1 MAPLSIDSLRG
12 KQSVRVTFKLAPE
25 TIDMLAIMAS
35 QLGIKQ
41 KTLFD
46 QLIEQQEILESM
58 AQLRAQQERLEQ
70 QQKRQKTYVLS
81 QETLETLNWLAKKY
95 KAPRNMLVEMS
106 IRRLQ
111 PILAQEKEKH
121 EKRKKLLAKVEKQ
134 RASSDQLLQEAQRL
148 LGDDDPACQEIALAS
163 KRWQESYARLAELVE
178 RGKGIESF

>member
-111 PILAQEKEKH
+111 
-121 EKRKKLLAKVEKQ
+121 
-134 RASSDQLLQEAQRL
+134 S
-148 LGDDDPACQEIALAS
+148 
-163 KRWQESYARLAELVE
+163 
-178 RGKGIESF
+178 